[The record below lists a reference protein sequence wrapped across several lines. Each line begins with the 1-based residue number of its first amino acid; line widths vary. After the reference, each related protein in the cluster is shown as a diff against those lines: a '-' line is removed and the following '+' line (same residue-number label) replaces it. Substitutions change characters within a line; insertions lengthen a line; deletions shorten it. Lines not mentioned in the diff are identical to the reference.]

1 METFDKL
8 SVAIRDLDFVDLDRE
23 IKRTMRRSAKDV
35 IQIGYMLKQMRD
47 KKLWEV
53 QYSCLDEYLTQE
65 LGIDYT
71 AASRFMNLNS
81 KYSLRGNSM
90 EIAAKYENYSQGLL
104 IEMLSMPPELEEKVT
119 PEMTVKQV
127 REIKRSAKPKKNPV
141 PKATEVIVD
150 GEYREVDEKKDEIV
164 ATSQSPDKGNDKPRK
179 CITGMSKYGSC
190 VCCGVDGIQCCA
202 QCGEDCNSRCGWL
215 PERSDKQETPDD
227 ELSKLRKLLC
237 EKKKELDECVKIDKV
252 DPLPEGY
259 VYERKIIVGALAGML
274 YELEDAAEQPKQEPE
289 QMELPLLK
297 NNDQRKEWLEKYKD
311 WGLWYHDEHIHVNYY
326 KYDFNDGSR
335 LVVTEYPQRHCYW
348 KKGKE
353 DQYYYHLLEKRY
365 KGYGDIV
372 YDRQYNNSTDSET
385 YLVNFLKNLQK
396 GEKKHE

>member
-1 METFDKL
+1 MEAFDKM
-8 SVAIRDLDFVDLDRE
+8 SVAIRGLDFVDLDRE

-35 IQIGYMLKQMRD
+35 MQIGYMLKQMRD

-53 QYSCLDEYLTQE
+53 QYSCLDEYLAQE

-81 KYSLRGNSM
+81 KYSLHGNSM

-127 REIKRSAKPKKNPV
+127 REIKRSARPKKEPV
-141 PKATEVIVD
+141 PKTAEVIVD

-164 ATSQSPDKGNDKPRK
+164 ATSQSTDKGNDKPRK

-215 PERSDKQETPDD
+215 PERSDKQKTPDD

-237 EKKKELDECVKIDKV
+237 EKKKELAECVKIDKV

-274 YELEDAAEQPKQEPE
+274 YELEDEAEQPKWKPE
-289 QMELPLLK
+289 QQELPLLK
-297 NNDQRKEWLEKYKD
+297 NNDQRKEWLAKYKD
-311 WGLWYHDEHIHVNYY
+311 WGLWYHDEHIDVNYY
-326 KYDFNDGSR
+326 KYDFSDGSR
-335 LVVTEYPQRHCYW
+335 LVVAEYPQRHCYW

-353 DQYYYHLLEKRY
+353 DRRYYHLLEKRC
-365 KGYGDIV
+365 KGYGGIV

-385 YLVNFLKNLQK
+385 YLVEFLKNLQK
-396 GEKKHE
+396 GDKKA

>member
-1 METFDKL
+1 MEAFDKV
-8 SVAIRDLDFVDLDRE
+8 SVAIRGLGFVDLDRE

-81 KYSLRGNSM
+81 KYSLHGNSM

-127 REIKRSAKPKKNPV
+127 REIKRSARPKKEPV
-141 PKATEVIVD
+141 PKTAEVIVD
-150 GEYREVDEKKDEIV
+150 GEYREVDERKDEIV
-164 ATSQSPDKGNDKPRK
+164 ATSQFQDKGNDKPRK

-396 GEKKHE
+396 GDKKA

>member
-53 QYSCLDEYLTQE
+53 QYSCLDEYLKQE

-90 EIAAKYENYSQGLL
+90 EIAAEYANYSQGLL

-127 REIKRSAKPKKNPV
+127 REIKRSAKPKKEPV
-141 PKATEVIVD
+141 PKTAEVIVD

-215 PERSDKQETPDD
+215 PERSDKRETPDD

-252 DPLPEGY
+252 EPLPEGY

-274 YELEDAAEQPKQEPE
+274 HELEDAAEQPKQEPE

-311 WGLWYHDEHIHVNYY
+311 WGLWYHDEHIDVNYY

-348 KKGKE
+348 EKGKE

-396 GEKKHE
+396 GDKKA

>member
-1 METFDKL
+1 MEAFDKV
-8 SVAIRDLDFVDLDRE
+8 SVAIRGLGFVDLDRE

-81 KYSLRGNSM
+81 KYSLHGNSM

-127 REIKRSAKPKKNPV
+127 REIKRSARPKKEPV
-141 PKATEVIVD
+141 PKTAEVIVD

-164 ATSQSPDKGNDKPRK
+164 ATSQSTDKGNGK
-179 CITGMSKYGSC
+179 
-190 VCCGVDGIQCCA
+190 
-202 QCGEDCNSRCGWL
+202 L
-215 PERSDKQETPDD
+215 DD
-227 ELSKLRKLLC
+227 ELSKLRKLLD
-237 EKKKELDECVKIDKV
+237 EKKKELDECVKINAV
-252 DPLPEGY
+252 EPLPEGY

-274 YELEDAAEQPKQEPE
+274 CELEDAAEQPEQESE
-289 QMELPLLK
+289 QESEQPELPLLK
-297 NNDQRKEWLEKYKD
+297 NNDQRKEWLAKYKD
-311 WGLWYHDEHIHVNYY
+311 WGLWYHDEHIDVNYY
-326 KYDFNDGSR
+326 KYDFSDGSR
-335 LVVTEYPQRHCYW
+335 LVVTEYPQRQCYW

-353 DQYYYHLLEKRY
+353 DQYHYHLLEKRC
-365 KGYGDIV
+365 KGYGGIV

-385 YLVNFLKNLQK
+385 YLVEFLKNLQK
-396 GEKKHE
+396 GDKKA

>member
-1 METFDKL
+1 MEAFDKM
-8 SVAIRDLDFVDLDRE
+8 SVAIRGLDFVDLDRE

-81 KYSLRGNSM
+81 KYSLHGNSM

-127 REIKRSAKPKKNPV
+127 REIKRSARPKKEPV
-141 PKATEVIVD
+141 PKTVEVIVD

-164 ATSQSPDKGNDKPRK
+164 ATSQSTDKGNDKPRK

-227 ELSKLRKLLC
+227 ELSKLRKLLD
-237 EKKKELDECVKIDKV
+237 EKKKELDECVKINAV
-252 DPLPEGY
+252 EPLPEGY
-259 VYERKIIVGALAGML
+259 VYERKTIVGALAGML
-274 YELEDAAEQPKQEPE
+274 YELEDAAEQPEQESE
-289 QMELPLLK
+289 QPELPLLK

-311 WGLWYHDEHIHVNYY
+311 RGLWYHDEHIDVNYY
-326 KYDFNDGSR
+326 KYDFSDGSR
-335 LVVTEYPQRHCYW
+335 LVVTEYPQRQCYW

-353 DQYYYHLLEKRY
+353 DQYHYHLLEKRC
-365 KGYGDIV
+365 KGYGGIV

-385 YLVNFLKNLQK
+385 YLVEFLKNLQK
-396 GEKKHE
+396 GDKKA